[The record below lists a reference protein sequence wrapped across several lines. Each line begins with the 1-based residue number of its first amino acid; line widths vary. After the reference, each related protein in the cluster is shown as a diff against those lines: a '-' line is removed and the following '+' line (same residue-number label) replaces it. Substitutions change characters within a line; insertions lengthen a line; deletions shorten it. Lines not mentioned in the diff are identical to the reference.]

1 MATMLDSPK
10 GPDHWYVAQGAPQND
25 ASTAARR
32 WECRR
37 LFSYDSELCRHVQ
50 ADACTSALSSGYL
63 LIQTDLPP
71 PGCT

>member
-10 GPDHWYVAQGAPQND
+10 GPDHWCVAQGTPQNEG
-25 ASTAARR
+25 STAARR

-37 LFSYDSELCRHVQ
+37 VFSYGPELCRRVR
-50 ADACTSALSSGYL
+50 DYACSFAFSSGYL

-71 PGCT
+71 PGRA